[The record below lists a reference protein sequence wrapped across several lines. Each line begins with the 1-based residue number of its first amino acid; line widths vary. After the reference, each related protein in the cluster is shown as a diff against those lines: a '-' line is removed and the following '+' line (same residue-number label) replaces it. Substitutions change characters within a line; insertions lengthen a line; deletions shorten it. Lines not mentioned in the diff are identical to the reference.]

1 MRTNFVSCRSATGGR
16 RALLWFHG
24 FNADAET
31 HRPELERFARHGF
44 DAIGVDAVGHGS
56 RRWPDLDARVAAP
69 PDEAKRTMIE
79 IADATAAEVPEL
91 VRSLLGEGYESVSIA
106 GVSMGGYIVYRALL
120 LEPSIR
126 SAVALLGSPE
136 GLDFA
141 AFAGLPLLSITA
153 ERDENVPPHAARALH
168 HFLGNT
174 STNYLELPGAGHLLD
189 ADSWDRAIEATV
201 AWIG

>member
-1 MRTNFVSCRSATGGR
+1 MVS
-16 RALLWFHG
+16 
-24 FNADAET
+24 
-31 HRPELERFARHGF
+31 ER
-44 DAIGVDAVGHGS
+44 S

-69 PDEAKRTMIE
+69 RDEAKRTMLE
-79 IADATAAEVPEL
+79 IADATAAEVPGL
-91 VRSLLGEGYESVSIA
+91 VGSLLGDGYESVSVA

-141 AFAGLPLLSITA
+141 AFAGRALLSITA
-153 ERDENVPPHAARALH
+153 ECDENVPPHAARSLH

-174 STNYLELPGAGHLLD
+174 STNDLELPGVGHLLD
-189 ADSWDRAIEATV
+189 AASWERAIEAAA
-201 AWIG
+201 AWLTGHTS